1 MEYADSRPIWQVS
14 GIADRIRKPA
24 SELLRD
30 LVADDLDD
38 APRERDA
45 ALDGLPVV
53 VREVLHLEQL
63 QLGEEAGQRVVQ
75 GVLQGLLG
83 SAVHACSGAE
93 GGSRPIAFGMVRSA
107 HDARAAVAACV
118 KEYRHD
124 GDIAKL
130 LAALDAVC
138 AATAS
143 TAELIAAVE
152 PYRELHEVA
161 GPVYERVVER
171 EPDNAAALVALANA
185 YWLTGRG
192 PDVVGEIAGRAL
204 SADPQNRA
212 AWHLWALTESSP
224 RGRMNRWQQVAQRFP
239 EDKLA
244 HAAMAD
250 NAASVAS
257 AENDPVA
264 MKLAIGTYELLMATA
279 SDDREKEAL
288 SSALTTLKNWK
299 L

>member
-1 MEYADSRPIWQVS
+1 MRPIT
-14 GIADRIRKPA
+14 
-24 SELLRD
+24 
-30 LVADDLDD
+30 
-38 APRERDA
+38 
-45 ALDGLPVV
+45 
-53 VREVLHLEQL
+53 
-63 QLGEEAGQRVVQ
+63 
-75 GVLQGLLG
+75 
-83 SAVHACSGAE
+83 
-93 GGSRPIAFGMVRSA
+93 FGMVRSA
-107 HDARAAVAACV
+107 QDARAAVAACV
-118 KEYRHD
+118 KEYRQS

-130 LAALDAVC
+130 LAALDAIC
-138 AATAS
+138 EATAS

-171 EPDNAAALVALANA
+171 EPENAEALVALANA

-204 SADPQNRA
+204 AADPQNRA

-264 MKLAIGTYELLMATA
+264 MKLAIGTFELLMATA
-279 SDDREKEAL
+279 SDEREKEAL

>member
-1 MEYADSRPIWQVS
+1 M
-14 GIADRIRKPA
+14 
-24 SELLRD
+24 
-30 LVADDLDD
+30 
-38 APRERDA
+38 
-45 ALDGLPVV
+45 
-53 VREVLHLEQL
+53 
-63 QLGEEAGQRVVQ
+63 VQ
-75 GVLQGLLG
+75 STQ
-83 SAVHACSGAE
+83 
-93 GGSRPIAFGMVRSA
+93 
-107 HDARAAVAACV
+107 DTRAAVAAAV
-118 KEYRHD
+118 KAYRHD

-171 EPDNAAALVALANA
+171 EPENAEALVALANA

-192 PDVVGEIAGRAL
+192 PDVVGDIAGRAL
-204 SADPQNRA
+204 AADPQNRA
-212 AWHLWALTESSP
+212 AWHLWALTEPSA
-224 RGRMNRWQQVAQRFP
+224 RGRMNRWHQVATRFP

-264 MKLAIGTYELLMATA
+264 LKLAIGTYELLMATA
-279 SDDREKEAL
+279 TDAREKDAL
-288 SSALTTLKNWK
+288 ASALATLKNWRA
-299 L
+299 